1 MSGEEDESNLKVG
14 RVFVVGLVGGRLQL
28 LENPGLQ
35 LVRVPLEE
43 LVLSRLL
50 ELLAPI
56 ARRRLERLVPS
67 HSAFTHDASSARSS
81 VASCCCSWGAS
92 VVVV

>member
-35 LVRVPLEE
+35 LVRVALEE

-56 ARRRLERLVPS
+56 ARRRLEGLVPS
-67 HSAFTHDASSARSS
+67 HSAFNHDASSRLNHDS
-81 VASCCCSWGAS
+81 
-92 VVVV
+92 